1 MKKIFSLWM
10 LLAAVLLGACEESLD
25 DLTGRYDFD
34 RYRFTEVTEQS
45 TDKLPKGIK
54 VLNMTLADAEG
65 NALEIGFG
73 SREWV
78 LQTGTYTVA
87 GAVTGAMQPRP
98 RSSRPRARRRSRAA
112 T

>member
-87 GAVTGAMQPRP
+87 GA
-98 RSSRPRARRRSRAA
+98 
-112 T
+112 